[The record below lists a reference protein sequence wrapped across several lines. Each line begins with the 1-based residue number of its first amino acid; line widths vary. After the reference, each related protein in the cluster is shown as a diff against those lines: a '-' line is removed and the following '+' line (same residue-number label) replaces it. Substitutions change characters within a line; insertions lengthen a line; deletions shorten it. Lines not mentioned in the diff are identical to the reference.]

1 MSRRQVQEYSM
12 EKPSILI
19 YNKILYK
26 MQKLTCIFI
35 LLFFCLFLSAQGS
48 FQRHYG
54 QPSNFDQVIGIA
66 HTADARYLAA
76 GTTANLGAGGFDML
90 FEKVDADG
98 NSLWQTT
105 WGGAGNDGA
114 NQVISVSSGGF
125 LASGYTEGGNKDRD
139 FAAVRLDEEGNELWS
154 IIRGEEYDDEA
165 THALEMPDGG
175 LLIIGFISLP
185 DIMEQ
190 ALLLVRANAA
200 GAAVWERTL
209 FVVSNI
215 SIAGCAPAAD
225 GGFFV
230 LLKPN
235 LLIRYDG
242 QGNQLWMEELNDSF
256 GGSLDV
262 SFFERTADGRLRICG
277 WTMGGAGKP
286 FLAEL
291 DENGASVTFIEIES
305 IPDGLA
311 QAHSLALTPEGKL
324 WVTIP
329 PAFGGVSFNYPF
341 LYLIDPLSGEE
352 LFSTTVAE
360 LGLDGLQAPYR
371 AYAAAGDEGF
381 LLAGNSFSNA
391 KGANGLLYRAGANA
405 EELWQKTIGIEG
417 VSDREAARMVVETAD
432 GGFLIGGSLATA
444 TEERNLWLIR
454 ANANGNVLWSAEA
467 GGARD
472 ESIAA
477 LAART
482 DGSSFALAGYRGDTL
497 IVSAFDDTGAPLW
510 YREYAVGLGD
520 GTFGMIPAPDNELL
534 LSMPAY
540 LEDGSYGLLMKLN
553 AQGETLWMQ
562 YYQPSPA
569 YSATYGVTAAADGG
583 YFLCGCAE
591 NDEGNFLPLLLK
603 TDANGNEL
611 WYSTYE
617 EEAEG
622 FFNCL
627 ITVHQHSNGDLFA
640 SGVSIGN
647 NVLPYAIRAS
657 SDGSLIWS
665 QSLGDS
671 YYFTWFSGL
680 QESAGRQVLFGAKR
694 SSSPLQSAGRS
705 AGAITALNLDG
716 SVEWEKDY
724 GLEANGLFQGGAA
737 TSDGGLAAV
746 GTATFD
752 NSQDAWL
759 VKTEADGTVG
769 FFTPLRPP
777 FGISLS
783 PNPAAG
789 WLHLNASGLAEGE
802 AALTVF
808 NLNGQRLCHE
818 LLSVTGGRL
827 DHSIRVEHLAPGG
840 YLLHLRQGREA
851 MAVKWVKE

>member
-1 MSRRQVQEYSM
+1 M
-12 EKPSILI
+12 K
-19 YNKILYK
+19 
-26 MQKLTCIFI
+26 KLTT
-35 LLFFCLFLSAQGS
+35 LLFFLLFHFLISAQSS

-54 QPSNFDQVIGIA
+54 QPSNFDQLAGLA
-66 HTADARYLAA
+66 YTAGGHYLAA

-90 FEKVDADG
+90 FEKVDPDG

-105 WGGAGNDGA
+105 WGGAGNDGT
-114 NQVISVSSGGF
+114 NQVISVFSGGF

-190 ALLLVRANAA
+190 ALLLVRTNAA
-200 GAAVWERTL
+200 GAPVWERTL
-209 FVVSNI
+209 YIVPNI

-230 LLKPN
+230 MLKPN

-242 QGNQLWMEELNDSF
+242 QGNQLWMEGLNDSF

-262 SFFERTADGRLRICG
+262 NFFERTADGRLRICG
-277 WTMGGAGKP
+277 WTVGGEGKP
-286 FLAEL
+286 FLAGL
-291 DENGASVTFIEIES
+291 DESGAFATFTEIES
-305 IPDGLA
+305 IPGGFA
-311 QAHSLALTPEGKL
+311 QAHSLAITPEGKL
-324 WVTIP
+324 WAIISSV
-329 PAFGGVSFNYPF
+329 FGGVPFNYPI
-341 LYLIDPLSGEE
+341 LYFIDPLSGEE
-352 LFSTTVAE
+352 ILSRTASE
-360 LGLDGLQAPYR
+360 LGLDGLQLPYR
-371 AYAAAGDEGF
+371 LYAAGGDAGF
-381 LLAGNSFSNA
+381 LIAGNSFSHA
-391 KGANGLLYRAGANA
+391 KGANGLLYRANANA

-417 VSDREAARMVVETAD
+417 VSDQEAGRMVVETAD

-444 TEERNLWLIR
+444 TEERNLWLLR

-467 GGARD
+467 GGAGD

-477 LAART
+477 LASRA

-497 IVSAFDDTGAPLW
+497 IVSAFDDTGTPLW

-553 AQGETLWMQ
+553 AQGEPLWMQ

-569 YSATYGVTAAADGG
+569 YNATYGVTAAADGG

-591 NDEGNFLPLLLK
+591 NDEGNFLPLLIR

-611 WYSTYE
+611 WSSTYE
-617 EEAEG
+617 AAAEA

-627 ITVHQHSNGDLFA
+627 ITVHQHANGDLFA
-640 SGVSIGN
+640 SGISIGN
-647 NVLPYAIRAS
+647 NLLPYTIRAS
-657 SDGSLIWS
+657 SDGSLIWG
-665 QSLGDS
+665 QTLGDS
-671 YYFTWFSGL
+671 YYFTWFSDL
-680 QESAGRQVLFGAKR
+680 QESAGRQVLFGTKR
-694 SSSPLQSAGRS
+694 SSSPLQSVGRS
-705 AGAITALNLDG
+705 AGAITALNPDG

-737 TSDGGLAAV
+737 TSDGGLVAV
-746 GTATFD
+746 GTATFN
-752 NSQDAWL
+752 NSLDAWL
-759 VKTEADGTVG
+759 VKTEGDGTVG
-769 FFTPLRPP
+769 FAAPLAPP
-777 FGISLS
+777 FELSLS
-783 PNPAAG
+783 PNPASA
-789 WLHLNASGLAEGE
+789 WLHLAAAGLAEGE
-802 AALTVF
+802 AVATVF
-808 NLNGQRLCHE
+808 NLNGQRLHSE
-818 LLSVTGGRL
+818 ALAVAGGRL
-827 DHSIRVEHLAPGG
+827 DHSIRVEGLAQGS
-840 YLLHLRQGREA
+840 YLLHLRQGRKA
-851 MAVKWVKE
+851 VAVKWVKR